1 MSYSVLKLNT
11 VAECDQAS
19 QMATER
25 KNDYLFDQT
34 VTQRALGGQ
43 EKSTSL
49 TNANLLSTIAE
60 ITGTEAAIAATPNG
74 DAKDNLVNKLRR
86 LNDRKDN
93 LNERLQ
99 KGGSAALLDTE
110 LDAGLLKAQL
120 AEIDVFLA
128 AVLARK
134 AEL

>member
-1 MSYSVLKLNT
+1 MSYSIQKLTT
-11 VAECDQAS
+11 VAECDQAN

-34 VTQRALGGQ
+34 VTERAVGGQ
-43 EKSTSL
+43 EKSTAL
-49 TNANLLSTIAE
+49 TNAGLLSTIAE
-60 ITGTEAAIAATPNG
+60 ITGTEAAIAAMPDG
-74 DAKDNLVNKLRR
+74 EAKSDLQNKLRR

-99 KGGSAALLDTE
+99 KGGSPALLDTE
-110 LDAGLLKAQL
+110 LDAGLIKAQL

-128 AVLARK
+128 AVLTRK
-134 AEL
+134 SEL